1 LILASNFISYFIAMA
16 TNSIVHNKI
25 VVKGLVQGVGYRAN
39 AKHVADLLGVQ
50 GSVRNLSDG
59 SVTIVAEATAEVM
72 ETFLEW
78 CRKGPR
84 PAEVRE
90 MEVVPGE
97 VQHLKDFL
105 ILH

>member
-1 LILASNFISYFIAMA
+1 MA

-25 VVKGLVQGVGYRAN
+25 LVKGLVQGVGYRAN

-50 GSVRNLSDG
+50 GSVKNLSDG

-72 ETFLEW
+72 ETFLKW
-78 CRKGPR
+78 CRNGPS

-90 MEVVPGE
+90 MVVVPGD